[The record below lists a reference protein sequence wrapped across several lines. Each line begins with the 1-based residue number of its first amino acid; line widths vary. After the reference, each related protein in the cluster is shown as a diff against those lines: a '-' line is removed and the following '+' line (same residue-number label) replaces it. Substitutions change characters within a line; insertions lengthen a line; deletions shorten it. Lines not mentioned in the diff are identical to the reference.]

1 MVSISF
7 RDSSYPNHIALLIDI
22 AGSSAFTGLIQ
33 TIHSANRGC
42 LIVELVKK
50 HGKTTDFGW
59 GNGFYFR
66 AEVSD
71 QVLNLIRRLV
81 NMKRNM
87 TVKLYEELEAKL
99 DDLDAF
105 EATLAPYMIAEQL
118 AFLEDIVGLRS
129 VVKCLDLEGGMR
141 YENH

>member
-7 RDSSYPNHIALLIDI
+7 SDLRYPNHIALSIDI
-22 AGSSAFTGLIQ
+22 TGYLAFTGSFQ

-42 LIVELVKK
+42 LIVELVKR

-59 GNGFYFR
+59 ENGFYFR

-87 TVKLYEELEAKL
+87 TAKLYEELEAKL
-99 DDLDAF
+99 DNLDTF
-105 EATLAPYMIAEQL
+105 EATLAPYVIAEQL
-118 AFLEDIVGLRS
+118 TPF
-129 VVKCLDLEGGMR
+129 EGSSWATIST
-141 YENH
+141 YLSQS

>member
-7 RDSSYPNHIALLIDI
+7 RDLRYPNHSALGINI
-22 AGSSAFTGLIQ
+22 EGSSVYSTGFLTQ

-42 LIVELVKK
+42 LIVELAKR

-59 GNGFYFR
+59 ENGFYFR

-87 TVKLYEELEAKL
+87 TAKLYEELEAKL
-99 DDLDAF
+99 DNMDGF
-105 EATLAPYMIAEQL
+105 EATLAPYVIAEQL
-118 AFLEDIVGLRS
+118 TPF
-129 VVKCLDLEGGMR
+129 GG
-141 YENH
+141 Y

>member
-7 RDSSYPNHIALLIDI
+7 RDSCYPNHRALLIY
-22 AGSSAFTGLIQ
+22 AGSSPVGEDY

-42 LIVELVKK
+42 LIVELAKR

-59 GNGFYFR
+59 ENGFYFR
-66 AEVSD
+66 VEVND

-87 TVKLYEELEAKL
+87 TAKLFEEFEAKL
-99 DDLDAF
+99 DDLEGF
-105 EATLAPYMIAEQL
+105 EATLAPYVIAEQL
-118 AFLEDIVGLRS
+118 TPF
-129 VVKCLDLEGGMR
+129 GG
-141 YENH
+141 YSWATISG

>member
-7 RDSSYPNHIALLIDI
+7 RELYYPNHRALSIY
-22 AGSSAFTGLIQ
+22 AGSPFVGEAY

-42 LIVELVKK
+42 LIVELVKR
-50 HGKTTDFGW
+50 HGKVTDFEW
-59 GNGFYFR
+59 ENGFYFH

-87 TVKLYEELEAKL
+87 TAKIFEEHEDKL
-99 DDLDAF
+99 DSLDGF
-105 EATLAPYMIAEQL
+105 EATLAPYVITEQL
-118 AFLEDIVGLRS
+118 TLLEDLIGL
-129 VVKCLDLEGGMR
+129 
-141 YENH
+141 

>member
-1 MVSISF
+1 MVRISVSDL
-7 RDSSYPNHIALLIDI
+7 RYPNHTALLIDI
-22 AGSSAFTGLIQ
+22 AGSSVYSTGFLTQ

-42 LIVELVKK
+42 LIVELAKK

-59 GNGFYFR
+59 ENGFYFR

-87 TVKLYEELEAKL
+87 TAKLYEELEAKL

-105 EATLAPYMIAEQL
+105 EATLAPYVIAEQL
-118 AFLEDIVGLRS
+118 TPF
-129 VVKCLDLEGGMR
+129 GG
-141 YENH
+141 